1 MKVLRARL
9 SEVGV
14 KRKFLNEV
22 VLPSWWE
29 DSIALSEG
37 GFCEAA
43 SYVCAH
49 LGFSLASLVEEGR
62 ELAFSHQAGVKYKK
76 AKGVSK
82 EDVALATHYALGVA
96 RSVAKAMAGKSE
108 LATVPAPDAWRVP
121 LLASSDRQWV
131 CLRHILKA
139 TWELGIP
146 VIHLK
151 KIPSGVKKPDAL
163 TTMVGDRPVIV
174 VLSARKSPSWI
185 AFIVAH
191 ELGHIHRGHL
201 KAGETLVDKKIAAQ
215 VEDKD
220 EVEAN
225 EFAATLLTG
234 HDDLGLHSTQSLSP
248 SQLARQA
255 GVFGKNYRIA
265 PGVAALNYG
274 FTTEHWAVA
283 NGAVSILE
291 KDDDAGRDL
300 SDAMALHLS
309 RADFSEDS
317 WEWITRATSAAE

>member
-1 MKVLRARL
+1 MLRARL
-9 SEVGV
+9 SAAGV

-37 GFCEAA
+37 GFREAA

-49 LGFSLASLVEEGR
+49 LGYSLASLIDEGR
-62 ELAFSHQAGVKYKK
+62 ELVFSHQAGVKYKK

-82 EDVALATHYALGVA
+82 EEVTLATHYALGVA
-96 RSVAKAMAGKSE
+96 RFVAKAMVDKSE
-108 LATVPAPDAWRVP
+108 LATVPSPDAWRVP

-131 CLRHILKA
+131 CLRHILTA
-139 TWELGIP
+139 TWALGIP

-151 KIPSGVKKPDAL
+151 NLPSKAKKPDAL

-191 ELGHIHRGHL
+191 ELGHIHQGHL
-201 KAGETLVDKKIAAQ
+201 KAGETLVDEKMDAQ
-215 VEDKD
+215 VEDEE

-225 EFAATLLTG
+225 QFAAKLLTG
-234 HDDLGLHSTQSLSP
+234 HSDLGMHSTQRLSP
-248 SQLARQA
+248 RQLAHHA
-255 GVFGKNYRIA
+255 AIFGKNYRIA
-265 PGVAALNYG
+265 PAVAALNYG
-274 FTTEHWAVA
+274 FTTEQWAIA

-291 KDDDAGRDL
+291 KDENAGRYL
-300 SDAMALHLS
+300 SDAMAAQLT
-309 RADFSEDS
+309 RDDFSEDS
-317 WEWITRATSAAE
+317 WEWITRATSAPE